1 MTIKHIRDFKIGDT
15 INGRHIKEID
25 RFEDYIGV
33 WFTDG
38 KYERYTPDSIIKSN
52 NNL

>member
-38 KYERYTPDSIIKSN
+38 QYERYTPDSIIKSN